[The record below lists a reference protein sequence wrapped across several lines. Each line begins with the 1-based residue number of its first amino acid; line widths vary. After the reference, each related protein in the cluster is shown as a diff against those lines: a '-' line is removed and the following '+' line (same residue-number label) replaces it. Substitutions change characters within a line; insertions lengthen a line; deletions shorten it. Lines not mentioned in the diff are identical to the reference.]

1 MEATPA
7 TKRELTERRITV
19 SGLNTRVL
27 ETGPSD
33 SHEAVV
39 FLHGNPGSSDDWRDL
54 VGRTGSF
61 ARAVAFDMPGFGK
74 ADKPR
79 DFEYS
84 VPGEVRFFDAALT
97 ELGIE
102 HVHLVLHD
110 LGGPWGVEWAARNPD
125 RVRSVVLLNTGV
137 FVDYKW
143 HVLAR
148 IWQTPVAGE
157 LFMATTSRFAFRT
170 LTKRGQQKRPLPRD
184 FVDSMYDN
192 FDRDTRHAV
201 LQHYRAEKRPQAG
214 ARRAADALRPHDIPA
229 LVLWGAR
236 DPYLGLEL
244 AEAQKQAFPS
254 ARIAVLP
261 DSGHWPFMDNPD
273 ETASHVLPFLREQ
286 TGATKEA

>member
-7 TKRELTERRITV
+7 TNSELTERRITV
-19 SGLNTRVL
+19 SGLSTPLL
-27 ETGPSD
+27 EAGPRD
-33 SHEAVV
+33 ARQAVV
-39 FLHGNPGSSDDWRDL
+39 FLHGNPGSSADWRDL
-54 VGRTGSF
+54 VASTGAF

-74 ADKPR
+74 AGKPR

-84 VPGEVRFFDAALT
+84 VPGEVRFFDAALS

-102 HVHLVLHD
+102 RAHLVLHD
-110 LGGPWGVEWAARNPD
+110 LGGPWGIEWAAGHPD
-125 RVRSVVLLNTGV
+125 RVESIVLVNTGA

-143 HVLAR
+143 HILAR

-170 LTKRGQQKRPLPRD
+170 LTKRGQSKRPLPRE

-201 LQHYRAEKRPQAG
+201 LQHYRAEKRPQAA
-214 ARRAADALRPHDIPA
+214 ARRAADALRPHDIPT

-236 DPYLGLEL
+236 DPYLGVDL

-254 ARIAVLP
+254 ARIEVLP

>member
-7 TKRELTERRITV
+7 TKGELTERRITV

-27 ETGPSD
+27 EAGRSD

-54 VGRTGSF
+54 LGRTGSF

-74 ADKPR
+74 AEKPR

-102 HVHLVLHD
+102 RAHLVLHD
-110 LGGPWGVEWAARNPD
+110 LGGPWGVEWAARSPD
-125 RVRSVVLLNTGV
+125 RVKSVVLVNTGV

-143 HVLAR
+143 HILAR
-148 IWQTPVAGE
+148 IWQTPVVGE

-170 LTKRGQQKRPLPRD
+170 LTKRGQERPLPLA

-201 LQHYRAEKRPQAG
+201 LQHYRAEKRPQAD

-229 LVLWGAR
+229 LVLWGGR

-244 AEAQKQAFPS
+244 AEAQKQAFPN
-254 ARIAVLP
+254 ARMAVLP
-261 DSGHWPFMDNPD
+261 DSGHWPFMDNPED
-273 ETASHVLPFLREQ
+273 TASHVLPFLREQ